1 MMHDVG
7 FAERDL
13 DDVKEMLSQ
22 SSLRVLAL
30 TYAVVALHVIFDF
43 LAFKE
48 DIGFFLGRESYVG
61 LSSRSLIAS
70 FVCFLVQFLYLL
82 DNEHTSRIAP
92 VPVPATAKHACDD
105 TPRVH
110 AMTRLECMCPCP
122 SPRPPGV
129 PAITR
134 EGMLQHAES
143 THGW

>member
-7 FAERDL
+7 LAERDL

-82 DNEHTSRIAP
+82 DNEHTSRIVP

-110 AMTRLECMCPCP
+110 AMTR
-122 SPRPPGV
+122 
-129 PAITR
+129 
-134 EGMLQHAES
+134 EGTLQHAES
-143 THGW
+143 THRW

>member
-7 FAERDL
+7 LAERDL

-110 AMTRLECMCPCP
+110 AMTRLEHMCPCP
-122 SPRPPGV
+122 SPRPPSV